1 MEKRKK
7 LIRLESKMDLGR
19 NEKNGKKLCTPNIAI
34 KEEGKYQKQ
43 WQLTLKISVRKK

>member
-7 LIRLESKMDLGR
+7 SIRLESKMDLGR

-43 WQLTLKISVRKK
+43 WQLALKISVRKK